1 MPDAI
6 CAIHDDHDDVQAMI
20 KNLDEIFRSAYCVL
34 AATRAM
40 GQDDGFIKSR
50 LQREYV
56 TFQRGAEKPFYVC
69 EAIDDF
75 GHDVIEAPLHQLA
88 WCLQERA
95 MARRTIYFAEA
106 QTYFECGHGIRCET
120 LVKMRK

>member
-1 MPDAI
+1 MLDAI
-6 CAIHDDHDDVQAMI
+6 CTVNDDYDDVQAMAE
-20 KNLDEIFRSAYCVL
+20 NLGQIFRGAYCVL

-75 GHDVIEAPLHQLA
+75 DHDVIKAPLHQLA

-95 MARRTIYFAEA
+95 MAQRTIYFAEA
-106 QTYFECGHGIRCET
+106 QTYFECGRGIRCET
-120 LVKMRK
+120 LAKMHK